1 MTVNF
6 HQLEDIQDRYCEHP
20 TFVDTEFLNLATA
33 IMRKYSMDLP
43 KNYTDGLQ
51 LYFILLQE
59 LDTLI
64 D

>member
-1 MTVNF
+1 MTVDI
-6 HQLEDIQDRYCEHP
+6 HQVEDIQDRDCEHP
-20 TFVDTEFLNLATA
+20 KFVDTEFLSLATA

-51 LYFILLQE
+51 LYFVVLQQ

-64 D
+64 N